1 MDVMESK
8 WNHLAARTIRTAR
21 TRAGITQRELALLS
35 GMKQPQIARIENGIT
50 QPSIPTLGRVLGSLG
65 YELKLVTTRAESR
78 ITALEASINVRE
90 CLTASDESGALRE
103 WLVLLD
109 DLYAVEPLRF
119 LDLISEPPPSTQDS
133 RWDALIAAT
142 VEYVADQRGM
152 TVPVWTEQKWRKCEE
167 WYFSGIAELA
177 EQERANSPK
186 PFVKRGVYLV
196 PEDLS
201 RA

>member
-1 MDVMESK
+1 MESK
-8 WNHLAARTIRTAR
+8 WNRIAARTVRTAR
-21 TRAGITQRELALLS
+21 TRVGITQRELALLS

-50 QPSIPTLGRVLGSLG
+50 QPSIPTLGRVLDGLG

-90 CLTASDESGALRE
+90 CLTARDERGALRE

-109 DLYAVEPLRF
+109 DLYAVKPLRF
-119 LDLISEPPPSTQDS
+119 PDLISEPPPSTQDP

-142 VEYVADQRGM
+142 VEYVADQRDT
-152 TVPVWTEQKWRKCEE
+152 TVPAWTEQEWRRCEE
-167 WYFSGIAELA
+167 WYFSGIAELS
-177 EQERANSPK
+177 EQERADSPE
-186 PFVKRGVYLV
+186 PFARRGVFLV
-196 PEDLS
+196 TEDLS

>member
-1 MDVMESK
+1 MESK
-8 WNHLAARTIRTAR
+8 WNSFAARTIRTAR
-21 TRAGITQRELALLS
+21 TKAGITQRELALLS
-35 GMKQPQIARIENGIT
+35 GMKQPQIARIENGIN

-119 LDLISEPPPSTQDS
+119 LDLISEPPPSTQDP

-152 TVPVWTEQKWRKCEE
+152 TIPVWTEQEWRKCEE
-167 WYFSGIAELA
+167 WYFSGITELA

-196 PEDLS
+196 TEDLS